1 LCVRM
6 KLLPLVLLLSIAP
19 LTLTEVVKDF
29 GRSKCSKFFFRGSN
43 KKSII
48 TPTAFKGNQYK
59 QICQH
64 WNKVYRF
71 ATLYDTQRRIPVYS
85 AYILTVQK
93 EKMNLS
99 LPENNRKEE
108 WKNEP
113 QLESSRYNEDMKLI
127 TDAEMDVYY
136 NQAVTRDY
144 AESQEN
150 TIPGIKYTRGHV
162 FPRQYAADQ
171 FQADSTFTFT
181 NVAPQTQHSNGEWE
195 SQVETPMRNNITNL
209 CSRNYNNP
217 TYIVTGVVPG
227 NKWIRIK
234 RKINNV
240 YKTIDKG
247 VNIPS
252 YYWTAFCCV
261 HNNVRI
267 SKAYLS
273 LQNQP
278 DGRTYEFTEM
288 SVDRLNVQLS
298 RLYEQEFSVFS
309 KL

>member
-1 LCVRM
+1 MCVRM

-113 QLESSRYNEDMKLI
+113 QLESSRYIPDMTLI
-127 TDAEMDVYY
+127 TVAEMDEYY
-136 NQAVTRDY
+136 NQAVNRDY
-144 AESQEN
+144 AESQKN
-150 TIPGIKYTRGHV
+150 TIPPINYTRGHV
-162 FPRQYAADQ
+162 FPRGFAADQ

-181 NVAPQTQHSNGEWE
+181 NVAPQTQQSNEEWE
-195 SQVETPMRNNITNL
+195 RQVETPMKNTIKNTCSPNN
-209 CSRNYNNP
+209 NNP

-227 NKWIRIK
+227 NKWIPIK
-234 RKINNV
+234 RKIYND
-240 YKTIDKG
+240 YKTIDNG

-267 SKAYLS
+267 SNSYIS
-273 LQNQP
+273 QQNQH
-278 DGRTYEFTEM
+278 DGRTHKFSEM
-288 SVDRLNVQLS
+288 SVNNLN
-298 RLYEQEFSVFS
+298 
-309 KL
+309 

>member
-1 LCVRM
+1 M

-113 QLESSRYNEDMKLI
+113 QLENIKNSPDMRKI
-127 TDAEMDVYY
+127 SDAEMDTFFH
-136 NQAVTRDY
+136 QAVNRDY
-144 AESQEN
+144 TESSKYTN
-150 TIPGIKYTRGHV
+150 VAYTRGHV
-162 FPRQYAADQ
+162 FPRQYAANED
-171 FQADSTFTFT
+171 QADSTFTFT
-181 NVAPQTQHSNGEWE
+181 NVAPQRNYSNTRWAE
-195 SQVETPMRNNITNL
+195 QVETRMKREIKNKCPQKHTH
-209 CSRNYNNP
+209 P
-217 TYIVTGVVPG
+217 AYILTGVVPG
-227 NKWIRIK
+227 SKFISIR
-234 RKINNV
+234 RNINNKP
-240 YKTIDKG
+240 KTIDKG
-247 VNIPS
+247 INIPS
-252 YYWTAFCCV
+252 YFWTAFCCV
-261 HNNVRI
+261 TNNTTF
-267 SKAYLS
+267 SKAYVS
-273 LQNQP
+273 LQNDPNDQ
-278 DGRTYEFTEM
+278 THELIEM
-288 SVDRLNVQLS
+288 SVNILNSHLT
-298 RLYEQEFSVFS
+298 RLYKQDFRVYGRFC
-309 KL
+309 LT